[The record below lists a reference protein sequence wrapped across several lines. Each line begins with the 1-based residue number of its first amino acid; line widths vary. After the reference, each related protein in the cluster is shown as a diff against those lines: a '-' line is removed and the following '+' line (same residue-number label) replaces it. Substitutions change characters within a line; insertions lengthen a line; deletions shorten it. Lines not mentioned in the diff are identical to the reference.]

1 MKQYQR
7 EVTNRSPLFFNPV
20 AGQRNHRCPATQA
33 LHQVGVK
40 TQAEG
45 HVAAHLRTRGRRHAP
60 NAEAF
65 CPNLTVIPHPMQ
77 YSRDEHSPFPSRHRF
92 GNAALTDGKDA
103 RDGRN
108 ASTSGRQTVKSQPF
122 ARNKETTDHRKNF
135 HDQQQGKRF
144 SCPP

>member
-1 MKQYQR
+1 MA
-7 EVTNRSPLFFNPV
+7 ETNPV
-20 AGQRNHRCPATQA
+20 PM
-33 LHQVGVK
+33 

-77 YSRDEHSPFPSRHRF
+77 YSRDEQSFFPSRHRF

-103 RDGRN
+103 GGGRN
-108 ASTSGRQTVKSQPF
+108 ASTSERQTAKS
-122 ARNKETTDHRKNF
+122 RHRLHTTNTLQTIEGVCFIDFRENVF
-135 HDQQQGKRF
+135 HPRTTEKKLKKVIFFRF
-144 SCPP
+144 FVLSIQMFFVSL